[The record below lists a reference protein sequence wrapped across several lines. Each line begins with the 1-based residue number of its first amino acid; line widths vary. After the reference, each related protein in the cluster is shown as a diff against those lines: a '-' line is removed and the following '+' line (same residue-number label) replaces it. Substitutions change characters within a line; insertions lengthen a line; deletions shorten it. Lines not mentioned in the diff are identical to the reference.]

1 MNDKGIRRW
10 ALLGA
15 LVSTALLTP
24 ACDRKLPQTGGEY
37 EGVANEAQKNEQL
50 PNPNAQPQDTQQPAT
65 GGAGLQGQDDQQ
77 PIGAPGYSDPR
88 ELPQSDQGYSEPM
101 PGKAEPGGADKEGE
115 KDRQPIPNQ

>member
-1 MNDKGIRRW
+1 MNDRGIRRW

-15 LVSTALLTP
+15 LVSTALLAP
-24 ACDRKLPQTGGEY
+24 ACDRKFPSTGGEY

-50 PNPNAQPQDTQQPAT
+50 PNPGAQGEQQPAT

-101 PGKAEPGGADKEGE
+101 PGKSEPGGADKEGE

>member
-101 PGKAEPGGADKEGE
+101 PGKTEPGGADKEGE